1 MGRATIDSQ
10 RLKIQRLLSVGKNA
24 EQWDN
29 SYIML
34 VEEKNDSSNLNVQFR
49 ILGKL
54 EVRSWNSYHTIS
66 HCSFKYIPNKC
77 ISDDM
82 YKNIHSSV
90 VCKRKKGE
98 NPRIYLQEN

>member
-1 MGRATIDSQ
+1 MYKHFRHGKSNNRFT
-10 RLKIQRLLSVGKNA
+10 KIKNSETTVGKNA

-34 VEEKNDSSNLNVQFR
+34 VGEKNDSSNLNMQFR
-49 ILGKL
+49 MLVKL
-54 EVRSWNSYHTIS
+54 KMRSWNSYHTIS

-90 VCKRKKGE
+90 VCKRK
-98 NPRIYLQEN
+98 